1 MEEAI
6 FEEICPKHGIGKSYV
21 GLGSSKKQVFYCA
34 ICMQAQCETIA
45 SRNYLCDKHLAKAFG
60 KNNFMAIDELCA
72 ELGELIG

>member
-1 MEEAI
+1 
-6 FEEICPKHGIGKSYV
+6 
-21 GLGSSKKQVFYCA
+21 
-34 ICMQAQCETIA
+34 MQAQCETIA